1 MSSSLNIDRTSV
13 GKTRWHTQLFLIVI
27 FQGGFFGSIAI
38 ILYALATL
46 NVRLMIFLLVVSV
59 LQSFAKKSEFVIGL
73 INKYIDPL
81 NYYRSFKRI
90 Y

>member
-1 MSSSLNIDRTSV
+1 MPSSIDIDRTSV
-13 GKTRWHTQLFLIVI
+13 GKTRWHTQLFLIIV
-27 FQGGFFGSIAI
+27 FQGAFFGSIAI
-38 ILYALATL
+38 ILYSLITL
-46 NVRLMIFLLVVSV
+46 NVPLMLFLLGVSV